1 MSTIPKYEL
10 DNKKELLKSIAEE
23 ENVQWENYYASLDY
37 EALFRIAKEFVYRK
51 QIVLCGRG
59 VSKMLA
65 EMISI
70 RLAGCTIGSVAMD
83 TELNDNIHMGLPLIQ
98 NQTLTVVISFPDY
111 YFMTEKIAEYAKSKG
126 SHVIAIT
133 DSKEAAITRF
143 SDDVLTVPS
152 HTRLF
157 LNTLSI
163 PMGLLNVLTSA
174 IDIEKNFKGEGKE
187 AIGSLGSYFQ
197 EKSWWKLGK

>member
-1 MSTIPKYEL
+1 MDIIETIKSRYDGLTKKQKKIADYMINHIDKMSFITMKELSDATSVTEVTILNACAALGFPSFKEFKYEARKYLGLREKLFLHESGDLGVSTIPKYEL

-70 RLAGCTIGSVAMD
+70 RLAGCTIGSVVMD

-98 NQTLTVVISFPDY
+98 N
-111 YFMTEKIAEYAKSKG
+111 
-126 SHVIAIT
+126 
-133 DSKEAAITRF
+133 
-143 SDDVLTVPS
+143 
-152 HTRLF
+152 
-157 LNTLSI
+157 LSLI
-163 PMGLLNVLTSA
+163 H
-174 IDIEKNFKGEGKE
+174 I
-187 AIGSLGSYFQ
+187 
-197 EKSWWKLGK
+197 